1 MTTPKYINDINKIS
15 ELSDE
20 KKEKLKKVTNE
31 YMFRANSYYLGLINW
46 DDPKD
51 PIKRIII
58 PSEDELDNWGDLDA
72 SSESKYTVAKGL
84 EHKYTDT
91 ALFLVS
97 KVCGSICRFCFR
109 KRLFKKYYSSEILT
123 RKDYEPAFDYIRKHD
138 EITNVLL
145 TGGDSLIIATDM
157 LEWIL
162 SELRK
167 IEHVKI
173 IRLGSKMVVFNPFRI
188 INDEKLLQIINKYS
202 TTEKKI
208 YVMAHIN
215 SHKEI
220 TPESSK
226 AIEMLK
232 EAGAELCNQTPLIAG
247 VNDSVDT
254 LVKLFQKL
262 SFMGVPPYY
271 VFQCRPTKGNY
282 TFSVPIEKGYK
293 LFSEAISKVSGLAKR
308 ARFVMSHAT
317 GKIEIVGLNEEN
329 IFMRYHRAA
338 NPEDYK
344 KFLIFDRNPEARWL
358 DDYLVEA
365 KT

>member
-1 MTTPKYINDINKIS
+1 MATPKYIIDITKIPNL
-15 ELSDE
+15 EE
-20 KKEKLKKVTNE
+20 KKKNELKKVTNE
-31 YMFRANSYYLGLINW
+31 YMFRANDYYLNLINW
-46 DDPKD
+46 DDPND

-58 PSEDELDNWGDLDA
+58 PSMDELDDWGDLDA

-109 KRLFKKYYSSEILT
+109 KRLFKKYYNSEVLT

-157 LEWIL
+157 LEWII

-167 IEHVKI
+167 IDHVKI

-188 INDEKLLQIINKYS
+188 IEDEKLLKIIEKYS
-202 TTEKKI
+202 TPERKI
-208 YVMAHIN
+208 YVMAHVN
-215 SHKEI
+215 SYKEL
-220 TPESSK
+220 TTESRK
-226 AIEMLK
+226 AFRLLK
-232 EAGAELCNQTPLIAG
+232 EAGAETCNQTPLIAG
-247 VNDSVDT
+247 VNDNVDD
-254 LVKLFQKL
+254 LVKLFQEL

-282 TFSVPIEKGYK
+282 TYSVPIEKGYK
-293 LFSEAISKVSGLAKR
+293 IFSNAISKVSGLAKR

-317 GKIEIVGLNEEN
+317 GKIEVVGLNDEN

-338 NPEDYK
+338 NPDNYK
-344 KFLIFDRNPEARWL
+344 KFMIFKRNPEARWL